1 MQLQLKLT
9 LDRAFAEFGQITNS
23 KKHMKVDNGMMHVE
37 NDNRKSTLIHTFF
50 NFWKKKIKLL
60 KQDMS

>member
-37 NDNRKSTLIHTFF
+37 KDKRQSALIHTFF
-50 NFWKKKIKLL
+50 GRKK
-60 KQDMS
+60 